1 MDKELKIT
9 VKVKNAEK
17 VLSELKRAN
26 ELLKELGNIF
36 QGYDGLAKGL
46 ELELVPAQENMLA
59 QEFIHS
65 SKNQ

>member
-9 VKVKNAEK
+9 VRVKDSEK

-26 ELLKELGNIF
+26 EILKELGNIF
-36 QGYDGLAKGL
+36 QRYDGLAKGL
-46 ELELVPAQENMLA
+46 ELELVPAQEDMLA
-59 QEFIHS
+59 QEFMHP